1 MLPFWPHAFQMNVQ
15 LHPLSHRSLSFQD
28 HVYELL
34 NTIDACQCFFDIV
47 SINVAILSHFKQ
59 LSPTPEAQ
67 VCLVYYCHNE
77 VTLAELYCFSDLR
90 LFFTI
95 LNELWECFNAHS
107 CCARPLLWHLRL
119 CRSNF
124 YFLYMTS

>member
-1 MLPFWPHAFQMNVQ
+1 MLPFRPHAFQMNVQ

-67 VCLVYYCHNE
+67 VCLVYYCHDE
-77 VTLAELYCFSDLR
+77 VTLAELYCFTLAVHDLYSGTCVSAD
-90 LFFTI
+90 LIFIFCI
-95 LNELWECFNAHS
+95 
-107 CCARPLLWHLRL
+107 
-119 CRSNF
+119 
-124 YFLYMTS
+124 